1 MAIAPMT
8 VTLERETV
16 IDFSRP
22 FLSFDIKPTK
32 ISANDTGAI
41 FSFLQPLSKEIWV
54 SLSIVFII
62 IYLYR
67 YRYFYI
73 KR

>member
-16 IDFSRP
+16 IDFSKP
-22 FLSFDIKPTK
+22 FLSFDIKPAK
-32 ISANDTGAI
+32 ISVNETGAI

-54 SLSIVFII
+54 SMIVMNIIVVNLSEI
-62 IYLYR
+62 LL
-67 YRYFYI
+67 
-73 KR
+73 